1 MKIQAN
7 RVAKYLNKEPRYF
20 TKRDIIKFIEGNSIR
35 MVNFRY
41 VGGDG
46 KLKILNFSISDA
58 KYLNRMLSAGER
70 VDGSSLFKNIGAS
83 SSDLYVIPKYKTA
96 FVNPFSEIPALE
108 LLCSFYTPEGKPFDS
123 SSENILGKAENI
135 FKQIT
140 GYEFHALGELEYY
153 VIAPNN
159 PLYPMN
165 AQKGYHESYPF
176 AKWEAL
182 RCEAMDAISGAG
194 GKLKYGHSEVG
205 FIRTQDDEMSQQEI
219 EFLPVNAVD
228 AADQLTIAKW
238 MLSAIGYKYGVT
250 LSFAPKIS
258 VGHAGSGLH
267 IHTCLIK
274 NGKNAMIKKGDL
286 SIDAKKTINGY
297 MALAKSLTAF
307 GNTVPTSYLR
317 LVPHQEAPT
326 KICWG
331 FRDRSALVRV
341 PISWFNAGNM
351 IGSLNPGINNVNF
364 KVDHGQTV
372 EFRSADGSANIHLFL
387 AGLCVAARH
396 GFEMK
401 NGIEMFGKF
410 FAAQNAS
417 LNSKK
422 INSKFD
428 NLPSSCHES
437 ADSLKEDRKIYEKY
451 GVFSGSVIDST
462 IKRLKNYDDKNLNER
477 LYGKEEEIKKL
488 VDEYL
493 YC

>member
-7 RVAKYLNKEPRYF
+7 KVARYLKKEPRAF
-20 TKRDIIKFIEGNSIR
+20 TKKDIIKFIEGNDIR

-46 KLKILNFSISDA
+46 KLKTLNFSISDTN
-58 KYLNRMLSAGER
+58 YLDRVLSAGER
-70 VDGSSLFKNIGAS
+70 VDGSSLFKNIDAS

-96 FVNPFSEIPALE
+96 FVNPFSEIPTLE
-108 LLCSFYTPEGKPFDS
+108 LLCSFYTPDGKPFES
-123 SSENILGKAENI
+123 SPENILSRAGSI
-135 FKQIT
+135 FKKTT
-140 GYEFHALGELEYY
+140 GHEFHALGELEYY
-153 VIAPNN
+153 VIAPKDS
-159 PLYPMN
+159 LYPMN

-219 EFLPVNAVD
+219 EFLPVDAVD

-267 IHTCLIK
+267 FHTCLVK
-274 NGKNAMIKKGDL
+274 NNRNAMIEKGNL
-286 SIDAKKTINGY
+286 SLGAKKTISGY
-297 MALAKSLTAF
+297 MTLAKSLTAF

-341 PISWFNAGNM
+341 PLSWINAGNM
-351 IGSLNPGINNVNF
+351 VGSLNPGLNKTNF

-372 EFRSADGSANIHLFL
+372 EFRSADGSANIYLFL

-401 NGIEMFGKF
+401 NSLEISKKF
-410 FAAQNAS
+410 FADKNSGKGNAKFGS
-417 LNSKK
+417 LPASC
-422 INSKFD
+422 FD
-428 NLPSSCHES
+428 S
-437 ADSLKEDRKIYEKY
+437 ADTLRADRAIYEKY
-451 GVFSGSVIDST
+451 GVFSSSVIDST
-462 IKRLKNYDDKNLNER
+462 IKRLQSYDDKDLSET
-477 LYGKEEEIKKL
+477 LYGKEDEIKKL
-488 VDEYL
+488 VEEYL